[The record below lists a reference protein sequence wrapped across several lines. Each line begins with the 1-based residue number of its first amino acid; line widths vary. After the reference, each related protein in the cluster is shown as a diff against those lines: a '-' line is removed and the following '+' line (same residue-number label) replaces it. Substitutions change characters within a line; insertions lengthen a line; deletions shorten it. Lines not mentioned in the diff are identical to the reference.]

1 MADKKIKIE
10 VDLDAEPSI
19 AQLKKLKLA
28 LKEKKPHLGKE
39 KRNQKNY

>member
-19 AQLKKLKLA
+19 AKLKSLKLA
-28 LKEKKPHLGKE
+28 II
-39 KRNQKNY
+39 